1 MRQKLMILG
10 VILGLGL
17 SAVGVFAVANDSAI
31 NESSSVSS
39 TSADDS
45 TSHGSVEAAAYPWL
59 NHEMRRLHSSEV
71 VNIQALAGDAPAV
84 LLVNTASHCGFTGQ
98 FEGLEA
104 LHQQYR
110 DRGLKVIGFSSD
122 SFNQEA
128 DEAKAAETC
137 FVNFGVTFDMMATVP
152 VRGAD
157 AHPIFA
163 ELARQ
168 TRAPRWNFNKY
179 LVTPDGTVAEVY
191 GAMTGPDSGRLRRA
205 IERLL

>member
-1 MRQKLMILG
+1 MAKRWIVLSLMAVVLTAGGMMLTGTAG
-10 VILGLGL
+10 VAQMTEQTSEQTTGQ
-17 SAVGVFAVANDSAI
+17 
-31 NESSSVSS
+31 S
-39 TSADDS
+39 TETAG
-45 TSHGSVEAAAYPWL
+45 TTYALL
-59 NHEMRRLHSSEV
+59 NHELRRLHSSET
-71 VNIQALAGDAPAV
+71 VNIQALAADAPAV

-104 LHQQYR
+104 LHQQYAA
-110 DRGLKVIGFSSD
+110 RGLKGIGFSSN

-191 GAMTGPDSGRLRRA
+191 GALTGPDSGRLRRA

>member
-1 MRQKLMILG
+1 MANERSSEDS
-10 VILGLGL
+10 GL
-17 SAVGVFAVANDSAI
+17 SAAP
-31 NESSSVSS
+31 
-39 TSADDS
+39 DS
-45 TSHGSVEAAAYPWL
+45 TYAWL
-59 NHEMRRLHSSEV
+59 NHDMRRLHSSET
-71 VNIQALAGDAPAV
+71 VNIQALAAEAPAV

-104 LHQQYR
+104 LHQQYAE
-110 DRGLKVIGFSSD
+110 RGLKVIGFSSD

-179 LVTPDGTVAEVY
+179 LVTPDGTVAEVF
-191 GAMTGPDSGRLRRA
+191 GALTGPDSGRLPGDILVKREGFTFYFPLATSIIVSVVLTLIIWWFRR
-205 IERLL
+205 

>member
-1 MRQKLMILG
+1 MLAKRTRWIGFTVGTLLVVLMAAISLQG
-10 VILGLGL
+10 AVTMANETGSEESGL
-17 SAVGVFAVANDSAI
+17 SASPG
-31 NESSSVSS
+31 S
-39 TSADDS
+39 TYA
-45 TSHGSVEAAAYPWL
+45 WL
-59 NHEMRRLHSSEV
+59 NHDMRRLHSSET
-71 VNIQALAGDAPAV
+71 VNIKALAAEAPAV

-104 LHQQYR
+104 LHQRYAE
-110 DRGLKVIGFSSD
+110 RGLKVIGFSSN

-191 GAMTGPDSGRLRRA
+191 GALTGPDSSRLRRA